1 MEDRFKK
8 TEYYLYKYK
17 DIDKLNQLADIKIK
31 KLLNDVSIG
40 GGDMFAEKS
49 SPTNKFSSSVEDE
62 VIKRSETIQVEID
75 KLKREKEERNLE
87 KELISTSLTLLAEEE
102 RHLVELRYFSKPT
115 REWASI
121 ADELNQSTD
130 NCIKIRRKVIEK
142 LADYIL

>member
-31 KLLNDVSIG
+31 RLLNDVSIG

-49 SPTNKFSSSVEDE
+49 SPTNKFNSSVEDE